1 MKQEY
6 TFSMIKP
13 DGVKR
18 NITGL
23 VNGYI
28 EKEGLKIVAQ
38 RMTFLSKEIAEEFYS
53 EHSARPFFSGL
64 IKQITS
70 GPVVLQ
76 VLKGHN
82 AIAKNR
88 AVMGAT
94 NPKDAEN
101 GTIRKEL
108 AISIDENTV
117 HGSDSPESA
126 AREVAFF
133 FSKMEIV
140 E

>member
-13 DGVKR
+13 DGVRR

-23 VNGYI
+23 VNSYI
-28 EKEGLKIVAQ
+28 EKKGLKIVAQ
-38 RMTFLSKEIAEEFYS
+38 KMTVLSKEIAEAFYA
-53 EHSARPFFSGL
+53 EHSARPFFNGL

-82 AIAKNR
+82 AITNNR
-88 AVMGAT
+88 AIMGAT
-94 NPKDAEN
+94 NPEDAEE

-126 AREVAFF
+126 AREIGFF
-133 FSKMEIV
+133 FSKIEIV